1 MKSMT
6 LNRGQSMRSTFRSQ
20 ILTAAMLLTASGC
33 GEPPTTDDTTPDAGQ
48 QPVSAVSR
56 FVSLPENV
64 RYPEGLA
71 ADPETGSI
79 YVATF
84 DFYGPSEHYPN
95 KLLRYDSDGKL
106 LDQRDFGGTPMLGIT
121 LNPRDGKIY
130 IANFGESKI
139 QRISKNFSATTPI
152 EDVTTV
158 PRIGAPGERIVQ
170 NPDGTEDRITFG
182 NEFSAP
188 NVIIFDDKGD
198 LLFSDSFQ
206 GAVFRVASPDTCAA
220 PCTATLV
227 KQDPLLA
234 TAGFPAFGA
243 NGLAFTKDGSG
254 LLICNTGDDR
264 LLTLDLASN
273 SLQITSESIDG
284 CDGLARDPQGRLWAA
299 ANQGDRMMQLDD
311 RGRVVSVI
319 GEFEGIDAD
328 GAPKGLLFPTNIA
341 FLGNDMYV
349 ANLAQY
355 YTTAEG
361 DEPEEDVKVHTISRI
376 ALPAAT
382 E

>member
-1 MKSMT
+1 
-6 LNRGQSMRSTFRSQ
+6 MRSNFRSQ
-20 ILTAAMLLTASGC
+20 ITSAALLLTVASGC
-33 GEPPTTDDTTPDAGQ
+33 GEPTTDELTPDAGQ
-48 QPVSAVSR
+48 DTSAVSR
-56 FVSLPENV
+56 FVSLPESV
-64 RYPEGLA
+64 RYPEGIA
-71 ADPETGSI
+71 ADPETGTI

-95 KLLRYDSDGKL
+95 KLLRYDSAGKL
-106 LDQRDFGGTPMLGIT
+106 LDQRDFGGAPMLGIT

-139 QRISKNFSATTPI
+139 QRISKTFNATTPI

-170 NPDGTEDRITFG
+170 NPDGTQDVITFG

-188 NVIIFDDKGD
+188 NVIIFDANGD

-206 GAVFRVASPDTCAA
+206 GAVFRVASPDTCTA

-243 NGLAFTKDGSG
+243 NGLAFTKDEKG

-264 LLTLDLASN
+264 LLSLDIASN
-273 SLQITSESIDG
+273 SLQILSESIDG

-299 ANQGDRMMQLDD
+299 ANQGDRLMQIDE
-311 RGRVVSVI
+311 RGRVVDVI
-319 GEFEGIDAD
+319 GEFEGLDDD

-361 DEPEEDVKVHTISRI
+361 DEPEEDVRVHTISRV
-376 ALPAAT
+376 ALPAVT